1 MEKITVIVP
10 CYNEQE
16 ALHYYYEE
24 MSRVMNE
31 MKEVGF
37 ELLMD
42 PKIKH
47 WKLLKNLPLKMK
59 ESNISHFQEI
69 LEKNQLCMLVLKTVQ
84 EIMSA

>member
-37 ELLMD
+37 ELLFINKCIVD
-42 PKIKH
+42 RSYSS
-47 WKLLKNLPLKMK
+47 LKAVVFNTYNDIHL
-59 ESNISHFQEI
+59 
-69 LEKNQLCMLVLKTVQ
+69 T
-84 EIMSA
+84 

>member
-37 ELLMD
+37 ELLFIND
-42 PKIKH
+42 GSKDKTSQEVILVDLVNPH
-47 WKLLKNLPLKMK
+47 PLSRHNLLYC
-59 ESNISHFQEI
+59 FQI
-69 LEKNQLCMLVLKTVQ
+69 PHT
-84 EIMSA
+84 